1 MANEEPNPNSLS
13 AKLAGVAI
21 IMNGDMGIMK
31 IIKDSQVIFQRN
43 SSYFFLE
50 LDTSEEA

>member
-13 AKLAGVAI
+13 TKLAGVAI
-21 IMNGDMGIMK
+21 IMSGEMGVMK
-31 IIKDSQVIFQRN
+31 VIKDNQIIFQRN